1 MTSARTLQSE
11 VDSLGE
17 HGEKP
22 ALVALGRKE
31 LQCWSFRKLA
41 NCARFFANGLAQGDI
56 KRGDTVALFA
66 ENRPEWIVAAM
77 GIIGSGAVVVP
88 LDIQLGDQ
96 TLFHALQDSGARAI
110 ITTQRRVER
119 IERLALKEKP
129 RLIVLDAPPDD
140 ERSWERFLHQGTP
153 ELPTVKRDDPA
164 VLFYTSGTTGPPKG
178 VPLSH
183 GNIVS
188 QLKSIAD
195 LKVITSE
202 DRALLPLPLH
212 HVYPFVVGML
222 APWL

>member
-1 MTSARTLQSE
+1 MTSARTLQSQ

-88 LDIQLGDQ
+88 L
-96 TLFHALQDSGARAI
+96 
-110 ITTQRRVER
+110 
-119 IERLALKEKP
+119 
-129 RLIVLDAPPDD
+129 
-140 ERSWERFLHQGTP
+140 
-153 ELPTVKRDDPA
+153 
-164 VLFYTSGTTGPPKG
+164 TG
-178 VPLSH
+178 
-183 GNIVS
+183 
-188 QLKSIAD
+188 
-195 LKVITSE
+195 
-202 DRALLPLPLH
+202 R
-212 HVYPFVVGML
+212 
-222 APWL
+222 